1 MRALWW
7 RIALSL
13 LLRLASLV
21 LGLVTVLLL
30 PLYGLFMVVWLHIPV
45 ASILMTVGPVMAVL
59 GLAAYG
65 MWRGG
70 ARVADTR

>member
-1 MRALWW
+1 MRAPWW

-21 LGLVTVLLL
+21 LGLVTFLLL
-30 PLYGLFMVVWLHIPV
+30 PLYGLFMVVWLHVPV
-45 ASILMTVGPVMAVL
+45 ASILVTVGPVMAVL
-59 GLAAYG
+59 GLVAYG